1 MNNKKK
7 HLSTIRKHRKEVRK
21 VCFKMG
27 IPLQGILHDLSKYSK
42 EEMEIA
48 KWYVGTKSPH
58 AVCREKLGYSPC
70 WPYHYHKNKH
80 HWQYWLDI
88 EDWPDK
94 VYAIKMPYKYVIE
107 MFADFVGAG
116 KAYMGEKWTHRAP
129 YQYFLDCC
137 KGKRLMHSDSESLL
151 ECLLVEMSDL
161 HRSEKEFY
169 DWYKKNKKELIEEYY
184 EGDN

>member
-42 EEMEIA
+42 EEMEVA

-58 AVCREKLGYSPC
+58 AVCREEIGYSPS
-70 WPYHYHKNKH
+70 WPNHYHKNKH

-116 KAYMGEKWTHRAP
+116 KAYMKEKWTTNSPLKYYEMA
-129 YQYFLDCC
+129 C
-137 KGKRLMHSDSESLL
+137 KGKRLMHPKSEQLL
-151 ECLLVEMSDL
+151 INLLKYLSIMPE
-161 HRSEKEFY
+161 EKVFY
-169 DWYKKNKKELIEEYY
+169 SWYKDTKKLLIEKY
-184 EGDN
+184 ERDE